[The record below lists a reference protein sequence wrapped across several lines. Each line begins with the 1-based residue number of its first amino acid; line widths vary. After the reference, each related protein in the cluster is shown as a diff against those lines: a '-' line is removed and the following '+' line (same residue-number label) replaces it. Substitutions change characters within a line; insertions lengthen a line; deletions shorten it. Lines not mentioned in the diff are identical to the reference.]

1 MRAPL
6 EVHATVTDEHVKIQD
21 DRLILHA
28 QVALELPLPE
38 QDAELPG
45 RLEAGI
51 ERGGQML
58 KRRLFQHA
66 VEQADAELIL
76 TRRHGKDGRG
86 ITCRGTVPFTFK
98 TVFGTVR
105 VRRRRIEHQADGT
118 TEVPAA
124 HAWQTPRQVAITPGL
139 RHAACD
145 GMLRDSAQQ
154 TAARIDAR
162 AGEEAV
168 LAKTTVLEIVHHEG
182 QRLRAAAH
190 ARAEA
195 IYARDPEALRILAP
209 APSPDDRDA
218 ESEGHDDGEDQAQEA
233 ATPAPIGFPGGPTE
247 FAEVKRDD
255 PRRVDPDVVLVEPD
269 EVKVHAQAHTGRKQ
283 VLALTAVVMIAG
295 RCWHLAAATTQ
306 DLAYQVGAL
315 LATLGVH
322 RGTRRLLVLADGAR
336 WIRDWFEGLGLDD
349 KAMIV
354 CWWHLVKRCRQ
365 DLSRACHGREH
376 RRAIE
381 AAVLHALW
389 HGRVDEALEVL
400 RSRAGEMRDVE
411 VLEGL
416 IGYLE
421 ARRPYL
427 PDYAARQ
434 RAGLWITSNRV
445 EKFNDWSVS
454 ARCKHQGMEW
464 TEAGVVSLAVLE
476 AVRRNGELPTWRAT
490 HRLPAWKVP
499 RGRKKV
505 A

>member
-1 MRAPL
+1 MRASP
-6 EVHATVTDEHVKIQD
+6 EIQATVTAEHVELQD
-21 DRLILHA
+21 DRLILQA
-28 QVALELPLPE
+28 QVSLELPLPE
-38 QDAELPG
+38 QDAALPG

-51 ERGGQML
+51 ERGGQIL

-76 TRRHGKDGRG
+76 ARRQGKHGQG
-86 ITCRGTVPFTFK
+86 IRCRGTAPLTFK

-105 VRRRRIEHQADGT
+105 IRRRRIEHKADGT

-124 HAWQTPRQVAITPGL
+124 HAWQTPRQIAITPGL
-139 RHAACD
+139 RHAVCD

-154 TAARIDAR
+154 TVARIDTR

-168 LAKTTVLEIVHHEG
+168 LARTTVLELVHEQG
-182 QRLRAAAH
+182 ERLREAAH

-195 IYARDPEALRILAP
+195 IYTRDPEALRLLVPTTAP
-209 APSPDDRDA
+209 EGSDA
-218 ESEGHDDGEDQAQEA
+218 EPADPDGGEPEEPE
-233 ATPAPIGFPGGPTE
+233 PALIGFPGGPTE
-247 FAEVKRDD
+247 SPEVERDH
-255 PRRVDPDVVLVEPD
+255 PREVDPGVVLVELD

-283 VLALTAVVMIAG
+283 ILALTAMVLIAG
-295 RCWHLAAATTQ
+295 RCWHLAAGTTQ
-306 DLAYQVGAL
+306 ELTYQVGAL
-315 LATLGVH
+315 LAVLGVH

-336 WIRDWFEGLGLDD
+336 WIRDWFEALGLEE
-349 KAMIV
+349 ATMIV
-354 CWWHLVKRCRQ
+354 CWWHVVKRVQQ
-365 DLSRACHGREH
+365 DLSRACRGRDH
-376 RRAIE
+376 RRAVE
-381 AAVLHALW
+381 SAVLHALW
-389 HGRVDEALEVL
+389 HGRVEEALEVL
-400 RSRAGEMRDVE
+400 RSRSGEMRDVE
-411 VLEGL
+411 VLAEL

-434 RAGLWITSNRV
+434 RAGLWIASNRV

-454 ARCKHQGMEW
+454 ARCKHRGMEW

-476 AVRRNGELPTWRAT
+476 AARRNGELRTWWAE